1 MATIGINLSL
11 DVTKLDKTRF
21 FQGKKGTY
29 ADITVFIDTDQLDDY
44 GNHGSL
50 KQSTTKD
57 ERDGGMKMPF
67 CGSAKVFH
75 AKGIQVNF
83 GAAPQ
88 QANNGQNFQQ
98 APQQQPINNM
108 ANTAPPSVDDFDNED
123 IPF

>member
-1 MATIGINLSL
+1 
-11 DVTKLDKTRF
+11 VTKLDKTRF

-98 APQQQPINNM
+98 APQQQPQPQQPQQGMQPN
-108 ANTAPPSVDDFDNED
+108 DFDD
-123 IPF
+123 DTPF

>member
-1 MATIGINLSL
+1 MATIGINLNL

-29 ADITVFIDTDQLDDY
+29 ADITVFIDTEQLDDY

-57 ERDGGMKMPF
+57 ERNGGMKMPF

-83 GAAPQ
+83 GATPQ

-98 APQQQPINNM
+98 APQQPINNM
-108 ANTAPPSVDDFDNED
+108 ANTAQPMASDFDNED